1 MHVTETHLKDAYV
14 ITTQVFEDD
23 RGSFTESFNL
33 KKFQEKI
40 GSYEFVQDCHSVS
53 KKGVVRGL
61 HYQIKHPQGKLLR
74 CLSGSVYDVMVDLRK
89 DSPTFGRSWGT
100 VLDPGPNQIWIP
112 PGFAHGFR
120 VLSETAE
127 VLYKVTN
134 YQYKE
139 FERTLQWDDPH
150 LHIDWGVI
158 EDVILS
164 DKDKKGISFDECEKY
179 ES

>member
-74 CLSGSVYDVMVDLRK
+74 CLFGSDMMLWLISVKTHLLLVDLGE
-89 DSPTFGRSWGT
+89 PF
-100 VLDPGPNQIWIP
+100 
-112 PGFAHGFR
+112 
-120 VLSETAE
+120 
-127 VLYKVTN
+127 
-134 YQYKE
+134 
-139 FERTLQWDDPH
+139 
-150 LHIDWGVI
+150 
-158 EDVILS
+158 
-164 DKDKKGISFDECEKY
+164 
-179 ES
+179 